1 MLITLSVG
9 PTSQQVCQAAY
20 TGLTSSPLTLN
31 LMRFIERTN
40 SIPNLEVALVVPFSG
55 TFFPQTFA

>member
-1 MLITLSVG
+1 MLITLSAG
-9 PTSQQVCQAAY
+9 PMSHQICQAAY
-20 TGLTSSPLTLN
+20 TGLTSSPIILN
-31 LMRFIERTN
+31 LMRLIERTN